1 MQRRSEARVV
11 EEELIG
17 VRFNLDRAKVI
28 KQDSQRI
35 LEGSPYCKG
44 CWMVLIDVAKGCAT
58 EPPYLSKSCQVT
70 KENFSGGTVAASI
83 ADIDF
88 VKQREGAEEL
98 FEDGTLS
105 FLSIASIHHGF
116 KILNTLTIF
125 AISRYVKK

>member
-58 EPPYLSKSCQVT
+58 EPPYLSKY
-70 KENFSGGTVAASI
+70 KA
-83 ADIDF
+83 DF
-88 VKQREGAEEL
+88 VVISFYKL
-98 FEDGTLS
+98 FGYPTGHRAL
-105 FLSIASIHHGF
+105 L
-116 KILNTLTIF
+116 
-125 AISRYVKK
+125 V